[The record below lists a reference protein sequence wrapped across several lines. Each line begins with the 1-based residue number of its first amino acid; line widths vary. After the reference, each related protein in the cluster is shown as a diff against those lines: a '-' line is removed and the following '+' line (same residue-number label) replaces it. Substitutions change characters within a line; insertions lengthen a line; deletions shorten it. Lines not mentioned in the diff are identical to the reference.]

1 MRTPFLPVPPVL
13 SLLAVV
19 ALAACAS
26 NPAGTPTTWDPMPL
40 GETAPLHMPRPLELT
55 LEHEFVHAWTDA
67 RGRCWNIAFRC
78 KYTTDDAHELLAA
91 ACVTTNLVTAHEA
104 TLAICKSAD
113 LDTIDGIVACEESLQ
128 QQLTDVLFP
137 CSAATEVASVSG
149 IEWTLWVVR

>member
-40 GETAPLHMPRPLELT
+40 GETAPARAPRSLELT
-55 LEHEFVHAWTDA
+55 LPNEIEHAWTDA
-67 RGRCWNIAFRC
+67 RGWSWNVAFRC
-78 KYTTDDAHELLAA
+78 KYTTDDAHDLLAA
-91 ACVTTNLVTAHEA
+91 ACVMANLIAAHEA
-104 TLAICKSAD
+104 TLATCKSAD
-113 LDTIDGIVACEESLQ
+113 LDTLDGIVACEERLQ
-128 QQLTDVLFP
+128 QQLTDLLFP
-137 CSAATEVASVSG
+137 CSATTEVARVSG